1 MGSTTHTRSRFGTA
15 LGAGIAGALVGF
27 LAGLG
32 LSWVNARGLAE
43 APEEDTDP
51 QARADAVRQKLAQ
64 DETLGARRLQV
75 VALAPGIVELAGN
88 VGSRAEALRAARIAR
103 RVAGVRTVLNRLVA
117 PEELVATNDLEERT
131 ARRRGGRRAAP
142 AEESP

>member
-1 MGSTTHTRSRFGTA
+1 MGSTTHSRSRFGTA
-15 LGAGIAGALVGF
+15 LGAALAGAAAGF

-32 LSWVNARGLAE
+32 LAWVNARGLAE

-51 QARADAVRQKLAQ
+51 QALADAVRDRLTH
-64 DETLGARRLQV
+64 DETLGVRRLQV
-75 VALAPGIVELAGN
+75 DALAPGIVELAGS
-88 VGSRAEALRAARIAR
+88 VGSRAEALRAARLAR

-131 ARRRGGRRAAP
+131 ARRRATRRQAP
-142 AEESP
+142 AEEGP